1 MEEDFIKRLMAS
13 IKCSVCEQRYET
25 NNISVLGHHEEL
37 WFLRAFCSACHTQ
50 YLVAA
55 IIKEDRLPELVT
67 DLTEAELDRFRNVD
81 VPTANEMLDMHH
93 FLKNFNGDFSQL
105 FDQRQA

>member
-1 MEEDFIKRLMAS
+1 MEENLIKRLMAS
-13 IKCSVCEQRYET
+13 IKCSVCGQHYET
-25 NNISVLGHHEEL
+25 DNISVLGHQEEL
-37 WFLRAFCSACHTQ
+37 WFLRVSCSVCHNQ

-55 IIKEDRLPELVT
+55 IIKEGRMPELVT
-67 DLTEAELDRFRNVD
+67 DLTEAELDRFRNVG
-81 VPTANEMLDMHH
+81 VPTADEMLDVHN